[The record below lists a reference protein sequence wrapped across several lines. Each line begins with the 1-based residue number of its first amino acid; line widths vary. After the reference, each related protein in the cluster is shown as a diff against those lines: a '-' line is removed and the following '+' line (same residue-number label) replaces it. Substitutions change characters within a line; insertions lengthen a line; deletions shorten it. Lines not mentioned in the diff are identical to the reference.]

1 MIIFAVWILHQV
13 VYYITGSEDDIVD
26 SNANNDDDDDD
37 EDWDAPKYG
46 GTTSVIKSRNSSQVP
61 TAASS
66 AANSVSSGRNS
77 PNVDVSRELSLG
89 PQELEKS
96 KSEISAPADP
106 TRLYFHFESMV
117 DQGGNGGSHS
127 ATGGSWKNGRR
138 VFRCD
143 VCSGVYRHSF
153 SLKRHYVRCHVN
165 FKYLTKVDI
174 IQCGVQPPKSASIL
188 QEDMAD
194 LDDENITQVG
204 FC

>member
-1 MIIFAVWILHQV
+1 MN
-13 VYYITGSEDDIVD
+13 YITGSEDDIVD
-26 SNANNDDDDDD
+26 SNTNNDDDDDD

-46 GTTSVIKSRNSSQVP
+46 AATSNTKSRNSSQAP

-77 PNVDVSRELSLG
+77 PNVDVSRESSLG
-89 PQELEKS
+89 MAPQELEKS
-96 KSEISAPADP
+96 KNEISASADP
-106 TRLYFHFESMV
+106 TRMYFHFESMV

-127 ATGGSWKNGRR
+127 STGGSWKNGRR

-143 VCSGVYRHSF
+143 ICSGVYRHSF
-153 SLKRHYVRCHVN
+153 SLKRHYVRCHIN

-174 IQCGVQPPKSASIL
+174 IQCGVQPPKSVAAS

-194 LDDENITQVG
+194 VDDENITQVS
-204 FC
+204 FLPT